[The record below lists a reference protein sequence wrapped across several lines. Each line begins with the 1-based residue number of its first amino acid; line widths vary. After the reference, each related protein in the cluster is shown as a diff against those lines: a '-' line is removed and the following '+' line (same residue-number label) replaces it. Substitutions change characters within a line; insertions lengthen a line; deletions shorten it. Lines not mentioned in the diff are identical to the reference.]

1 MPMQK
6 VEFEFPDPEK
16 VSKEIEVE
24 PATDVTD
31 ITEKPPKLERT
42 PAKADDAASDIQI
55 EIKDDTPPK
64 DRNRKPSEPPSEVTD
79 DELGEY
85 SEKVQ
90 KRIKHFAKGYHDER
104 RRAEAAQRER
114 EEAIR
119 YAQSLQ
125 EENNRLKQ
133 ESTKSQEA
141 LMAQAKARTTA
152 ELEQAKRAYK
162 DAYESGD
169 SEKVL
174 AAQEALI
181 AAKNRSERVANWKPP
196 PLQKTETPV
205 QPPVSAP
212 APPVDTKAA
221 AWQQANPWFGSDDEM
236 TALALGL
243 HQKLVREGVD
253 PQSDAYYE
261 RINTRMRQV
270 FPEAFDADEADSEPP
285 PPPAEKQRK
294 ASVVAPA
301 SRSTAPRKIVLTASA
316 VALAKRLGLTPEQYA
331 RQVAED
337 MRKQQNG

>member
-1 MPMQK
+1 MPMEK
-6 VEFEFPDPEK
+6 VEFEFPDPDK

-24 PATDVTD
+24 PAKDVTD

-42 PAKADDAASDIQI
+42 PAKEASELDKDLEI
-55 EIKDDTPPK
+55 EIQDDTPPK
-64 DRNRKPSEPPSEVTD
+64 DRNRKPSEPPAEVTD
-79 DELGEY
+79 EELGEIA
-85 SEKVQ
+85 SEKTR
-90 KRIKHFAKGYHDER
+90 KRLQHFSKGYHDER

-114 EEAIR
+114 DEAVR
-119 YAQSLQ
+119 YAQAVHA
-125 EENNRLKQ
+125 ENERLKQ
-133 ESTKSQEA
+133 ETAKSQEA
-141 LMAQAKARTTA
+141 LVAQAKARTTA

-174 AAQEALI
+174 EAQEALI
-181 AAKNRSERVANWKPP
+181 AAKNKAERVANWKPA
-196 PLQKTETPV
+196 PLQKKETVV
-205 QPPVSAP
+205 QTQSSAP
-212 APPVDTKAA
+212 SPPVDPKAA
-221 AWQQANPWFGSDDEM
+221 KWQEANSWFGSDDEM

-253 PQSDAYYE
+253 PQSDDYYD
-261 RINTRMRQV
+261 RINRRMRQV
-270 FPEAFDADEADSEPP
+270 FPEAFDDADESPE
-285 PPPAEKQRK
+285 PPPAEKPRK

-337 MRKQQNG
+337 MRKQNG

>member
-1 MPMQK
+1 MAMQK
-6 VEFEFPDPEK
+6 VEFEFPDPDK

-24 PATDVTD
+24 PAKDVTD

-42 PAKADDAASDIQI
+42 PTKETSELDKDLEI
-55 EIKDDTPPK
+55 EIQDDTPPK
-64 DRNRKPSEPPSEVTD
+64 DRNRKPSEPPAEVTD
-79 DELGEY
+79 EELGEIS
-85 SEKVQ
+85 SEKTR
-90 KRIKHFAKGYHDER
+90 KRLQHFSKGYHDER

-114 EEAIR
+114 DEAVR
-119 YAQSLQ
+119 YAQAVQ
-125 EENNRLKQ
+125 AENERLKQ
-133 ESTKSQEA
+133 ETVKNQEA
-141 LMAQAKARTTA
+141 LVAQAKARTTA

-169 SEKVL
+169 ADKVL

-181 AAKNRSERVANWKPP
+181 AAKNKAERIANWKPA
-196 PLQKTETPV
+196 PLQKKETVV
-205 QPPVSAP
+205 QTQPSAP
-212 APPVDTKAA
+212 SPPVDPKAA
-221 AWQQANPWFGSDDEM
+221 EWQKANSWFGSDDEM

-253 PQSDAYYE
+253 PQSDDYYD
-261 RINTRMRQV
+261 RINRRMRQV
-270 FPEAFDADEADSEPP
+270 FPEAFDDADESPE
-285 PPPAEKQRK
+285 PPPAEKPRK

-337 MRKQQNG
+337 MRKQNG